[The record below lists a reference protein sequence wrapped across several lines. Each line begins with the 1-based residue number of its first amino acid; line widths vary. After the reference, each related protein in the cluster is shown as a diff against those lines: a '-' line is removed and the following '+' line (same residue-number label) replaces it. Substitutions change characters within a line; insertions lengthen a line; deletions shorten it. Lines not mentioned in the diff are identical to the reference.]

1 MSAIRRR
8 SLLYKG
14 NAVPEGWYKP
24 ADTPNGVFACIYK
37 DNQIYAIE
45 SSVYTADK
53 ASFTDY
59 LMGVAVVTA
68 DTRIVIG
75 VTMVDTRSKRWDYDG
90 TGGLISGVTTTTS
103 SSSAQSDYK
112 GKFNSAAAI
121 AALGSDAAAA
131 SGCENNT
138 FLNGDTG
145 YLPSA
150 GQMTVIWSNKT
161 AIGNL
166 LTAMGGKALSTGY
179 YWTSTQYD
187 SSHAWRL
194 YISNGVLFKDVKS
207 TAYRIRPIIDYPE
220 L

>member
-1 MSAIRRR
+1 MSTIRRR

-37 DNQIYAIE
+37 NNQIYAVE

-68 DTRIVIG
+68 NTKIVIIAKYSNSS
-75 VTMVDTRSKRWDYDG
+75 RKKWDSSG
-90 TGGLISGVTTTTS
+90 TGGLISGVTT
-103 SSSAQSDYK
+103 ANDEAVAKSDYE
-112 GKFNSAAAI
+112 GKPNSAAAI
-121 AALGSDAAAA
+121 AALGSKAGAAYACA
-131 SGCENNT
+131 TNT

-150 GQMTVIWSNKT
+150 GQMKVIYDNKT
-161 AIGNL
+161 EIDNL
-166 LTAMGGKALSTGY
+166 LTVMEGTNLRTGN
-179 YWTSTQYD
+179 YWTSTQAYA
-187 SSHAWRL
+187 SNAWRVYMSSGRFTSAIKTDWGYYL
-194 YISNGVLFKDVKS
+194 
-207 TAYRIRPIIDYPE
+207 PIIDYPE

>member
-1 MSAIRRR
+1 
-8 SLLYKG
+8 
-14 NAVPEGWYKP
+14 
-24 ADTPNGVFACIYK
+24 
-37 DNQIYAIE
+37 
-45 SSVYTADK
+45 
-53 ASFTDY
+53 
-59 LMGVAVVTA
+59 
-68 DTRIVIG
+68 
-75 VTMVDTRSKRWDYDG
+75 MVDTRSKRWDYDG

-112 GKFNSAAAI
+112 GKSNSAAAI
-121 AALGSDAAAA
+121 AALGSDAEAA
-131 SGCENNT
+131 GECEDNT

-179 YWTSTQYD
+179 YWTSTQYN
-187 SSHAWRL
+187 SSNAWRL
-194 YISNGVLFKDVKS
+194 YMSKGTLSNNVKS
-207 TAYRIRPIIDYPE
+207 TLHNIRPIIDYPE

>member
-1 MSAIRRR
+1 MSTIRRR

-37 DNQIYAIE
+37 DNQIYAVE

-75 VTMVDTRSKRWDYDG
+75 VTLVDNRQKRWDYDG

-112 GKFNSAAAI
+112 GKSNSAAAI
-121 AALGSDAAAA
+121 AALGGNAEAANV
-131 SGCENNT
+131 CKRNT

-179 YWTSTQYD
+179 YWTSTQYN
-187 SSHAWRL
+187 SSNAWRL
-194 YISNGVLFKDVKS
+194 YMSKGTLSNNVKS
-207 TAYRIRPIIDYPE
+207 TLHNIRPIIDYPE

>member
-1 MSAIRRR
+1 M
-8 SLLYKG
+8 YKG

-37 DNQIYAIE
+37 DNQIYAVE
-45 SSVYTADK
+45 SSVYTAEK

-75 VTMVDTRSKRWDYDG
+75 VTMVDNRSKRWDYDE

-112 GKFNSAAAI
+112 GKSNSAAAI
-121 AALGSDAAAA
+121 AALGSDAEAANA
-131 SGCENNT
+131 CKRNT

-150 GQMTVIWSNKT
+150 GQMQAIQQNKT

-166 LTAMGGKALSTGY
+166 LTAMGGRALSTGY
-179 YWTSTQYD
+179 YWTSTQYN
-187 SSHAWRL
+187 SSNAWRIYMFNGTL
-194 YISNGVLFKDVKS
+194 SNIAKS
-207 TAYRIRPIIDYPE
+207 TLHSIRPIIDYPE

>member
-37 DNQIYAIE
+37 DNQIYAVE

-75 VTMVDTRSKRWDYDG
+75 VTMVDTRSKRWNYDG

-112 GKFNSAAAI
+112 GKSNSAAAI
-121 AALGSDAAAA
+121 AALGGKAEAAKACA
-131 SGCENNT
+131 KNT

-150 GQMTVIWSNKT
+150 GQMEAIQQNKT
-161 AIGNL
+161 AIRDL
-166 LTAMGGKALSTGY
+166 LTAMGGIALSTGY
-179 YWTSTQYD
+179 YWTSTQYN
-187 SSHAWRL
+187 SSNAWRFDM
-194 YISNGVLFKDVKS
+194 SNGTLSNNVKS
-207 TAYRIRPIIDYPE
+207 TLHKIRPIIDYPE

>member
-1 MSAIRRR
+1 MSTIRRR

-37 DNQIYAIE
+37 DNQIYAVE

-75 VTMVDTRSKRWDYDG
+75 VTLVDNRQKRWDYDG

-103 SSSAQSDYK
+103 SSSAQNDYK
-112 GKFNSAAAI
+112 GKSNSAAAI
-121 AALGSDAAAA
+121 AALGNKAGAANA
-131 SGCENNT
+131 CTINT

-150 GQMTVIWSNKT
+150 GQMKAIQENKT

-166 LTAMGGKALSTGY
+166 LTTMGGTALRTSY
-179 YWTSTQYD
+179 YWTSTQVNA
-187 SSHAWRL
+187 SNAWR
-194 YISNGVLFKDVKS
+194 ISMSNGAFTSVSKTTLF
-207 TAYRIRPIIDYPE
+207 YYRPIIDYPE

>member
-37 DNQIYAIE
+37 DNQIYAVE

-68 DTRIVIG
+68 ATRIVIG
-75 VTMVDTRSKRWDYDG
+75 ATLVDNSQKRWDYDG

-121 AALGSDAAAA
+121 AALGSDAEAA
-131 SGCENNT
+131 GECEDNT

-179 YWTSTQYD
+179 YWTSTQYN
-187 SSHAWRL
+187 SSNAWRL
-194 YISNGVLFKDVKS
+194 YMSKGTLSNNVKS
-207 TAYRIRPIIDYPE
+207 TLHNIRPIIDYPE

>member
-1 MSAIRRR
+1 MSTIRRR

-37 DNQIYAIE
+37 DNQIYAVE

-75 VTMVDTRSKRWDYDG
+75 VTLVDDRQKRWDYDG

-112 GKFNSAAAI
+112 GKSNSAAAI
-121 AALGSDAAAA
+121 AALGGYAEAANV
-131 SGCENNT
+131 CKRNT

-150 GQMTVIWSNKT
+150 GQMKAIQQNRT
-161 AIGNL
+161 AIGSL
-166 LTAMGGKALSTGY
+166 LTYMEGTALRTSY
-179 YWTSTQYD
+179 YWTSTQVNA
-187 SSHAWRL
+187 SNAWR
-194 YISNGVLFKDVKS
+194 ISMSNGAFSSVSKTTLV
-207 TAYRIRPIIDYPE
+207 YYRPIIDYPE